1 MAELW
6 YYTSEGKR
14 MEPVTAGEL
23 RHLAEAGF
31 LQPTDLVWKEGMA
44 NWAAAS
50 SIKGLFATTPP
61 PAPPP
66 RAEPETTFEPAP
78 RTRPPIEELPRRR
91 RAIEDDDDEDD
102 DRPRRRRRRASRGNG
117 GLVIGL
123 IIGGGVLVLLL
134 VGVIVFIATRSGS
147 FATYTV
153 DLPALGTHTREFTF
167 KANVRYE
174 FVVTSTQFTDVD
186 LYLVNAN
193 DQPLTFNNQV
203 AADTSIGPNSR
214 IVWFF
219 PNAGAYRVKVIN
231 LDGGRGNRSTVT
243 IRELGPGQEVDVP
256 PMLFGNGPFNIAP
269 GAKRPAGMPPVV
281 KAQAP
286 AGPPIVQAN
295 GTTQRVLPVLQAGQE
310 TEIVVT
316 YPVAKQVEVNVQT
329 IQRNID
335 VDLYVD
341 EFGGARITEDVV
353 ISPDCHVVFGAQ
365 AGKTYRFRVV
375 NLGPGTAQSTI
386 TYTTP

>member
-50 SIKGLFATTPP
+50 SIKGLIATTP

-66 RAEPETTFEPAP
+66 RAEPETTFEPAA
-78 RTRPPIEELPRRR
+78 RIRPAVEEPPRRR

-102 DRPRRRRRRASRGNG
+102 RPRRRRRRASRGNH

-123 IIGGGVLVLLL
+123 IIGGGVLVLLI
-134 VGVIVFIATRSGS
+134 VGIIIFVATRSGS

-153 DLPALGTHTREFTF
+153 DLPAQATHTREFTF

-174 FVVTSTQFTDVD
+174 FVVTSTQLTDVD

-219 PNAGAYRVKVIN
+219 PNAGAFRVKVIN
-231 LDGGRGNRSTVT
+231 LDLGRANRSTVT
-243 IRELGPGQEVDVP
+243 IRELGPGQEVEVP
-256 PMLFGNGPFNIAP
+256 PMLFGNGPFNV
-269 GAKRPAGMPPVV
+269 RPNPPVIPQFP
-281 KAQAP
+281 KINMP
-286 AGPPIVQAN
+286 AGPPGPPIAQPD
-295 GTTQRVLPVLQAGQE
+295 GTTSRVLAALQAGQE
-310 TEIVVT
+310 SEFVVT
-316 YPVAKQVEVNVQT
+316 YAAAKKVVVDVKT
-329 IQRNID
+329 IQRNTD
-335 VDLYVD
+335 VDLFVT
-341 EFGGARITEDVV
+341 EFGGAHVASDTV
-353 ISPDCHVVFGAQ
+353 ISPDCHVTFQAQ
-365 AGKTYRFRVV
+365 AGMTYRFRIR
-375 NLGPGTAQSTI
+375 NLGPGTAQSTV